1 MADTSLIIGNGN
13 WAVKETSL
21 LGYNIIQS
29 KYVPIEMTV
38 SRATTAT
45 RVNSAGLIELVP
57 RNLLT
62 YSQQIDNA
70 DWLKSGTPTITTNI
84 AVAPDGT
91 TTADGIKADDAASF
105 KNISQTKTVT
115 ANSTVTASV
124 FVKKETS
131 ETNFG
136 GFAFIFT
143 VGTTKI
149 LRLSVDAVLGTV
161 QPTLGNNLTAT
172 TNVEDY
178 GAYWR
183 ISATTTDDGSN
194 TSLQYIYY
202 ATLSTNG
209 TNVVQAVGSV
219 RTVWGFQLEIG
230 ATATEYFPT
239 TDRFNIPRVDY
250 LNSTTG
256 SLLVE
261 PTRTNEVLYSEQFDN
276 ASWAKSSVTISANNT
291 TSPSGVVNADKMVED
306 VGSSSKYV
314 SSSSFPANTYTASI
328 YVKASNKTFFWM
340 SLDGSVTAVFFNLS
354 TGTIAAT
361 GIGNTGTIASVGNG
375 WFCCS
380 ITRTNAVSSAMLLG
394 TSDSSLDYISNG
406 NGVDGVFLWGCQ
418 VEIGANATSY
428 IPTVAGPISR
438 TADGISKTGISSLIG
453 QTEGTIYVEVNL
465 TNSLSTKRIIYLS
478 DGTTNNEIRI
488 TSNALTVGDI
498 QYAVRLSGTLVVNN
512 FTPTNVYTN
521 GVFKIAASYKL
532 NDFVMCINGGAPVI
546 TATSGG
552 VPACNR
558 IDIGSQLGSSNFLS
572 DRIKSVQLYKTALS
586 PGQLATLTT

>member
-38 SRATTAT
+38 SRNTTAT

-62 YSQQIDNA
+62 YSNTFSDASWTRTNCSITPNNTISPDGSVNASKLTSNTTNDNFLYKA
-70 DWLKSGTPTITTNI
+70 PTAANGIYTFSCFVKYFDTNTINISLTDFVAGQAFGTFNFSSGTFISVVTTG
-84 AVAPDGT
+84 AW
-91 TTADGIKADDAASF
+91 
-105 KNISQTKTVT
+105 
-115 ANSTVTASV
+115 
-124 FVKKETS
+124 
-131 ETNFG
+131 TN
-136 GFAFIFT
+136 T
-143 VGTTKI
+143 
-149 LRLSVDAVLGTV
+149 
-161 QPTLGNNLTAT
+161 T
-172 TNVEDY
+172 TNVITLPNGWFKISITSQKNAGTVVSSRIDSFAVGTSVYIY
-178 GAYWR
+178 GAQ
-183 ISATTTDDGSN
+183 TEQGP
-194 TSLQYIYY
+194 
-202 ATLSTNG
+202 
-209 TNVVQAVGSV
+209 
-219 RTVWGFQLEIG
+219 
-230 ATATEYFPT
+230 TATEYFPT

-276 ASWAKSSVTISANNT
+276 VSWAKSSVTISANNT

-394 TSDSSLDYISNG
+394 TSDSSLNYISNG

-488 TSNALTVGDI
+488 TSNAQTVGDI

-586 PGQLATLTT
+586 PGQLQTLTT